1 MYMLMFAS
9 AIVLRYRR
17 ASKDRPFRLGGNAT
31 MWIIAGVGFLGSLLA
46 FVLSFIPP
54 AQIATGS
61 TTVWYAVL
69 FGGAFIMVILP
80 FIIYALRKPEWR
92 NKMIAFAPFEWEGEQ
107 K

>member
-1 MYMLMFAS
+1 
-9 AIVLRYRR
+9 
-17 ASKDRPFRLGGNAT
+17 

-61 TTVWYAVL
+61 TTVWYSVL
-69 FGGAFIMVILP
+69 FGGAFIVVILP
-80 FIIYALRKPEWR
+80 FIIYSMRKSEWR
-92 NKMIAFAPFEWEGEQ
+92 DKAAVFAPFEWEGES

>member
-1 MYMLMFAS
+1 MFAS

-17 ASKDRPFRLGGNAT
+17 SSKERPFRLGGNTT

-61 TTVWYAVL
+61 TTVWYSVL
-69 FGGAFIMVILP
+69 FGGAFIVVILP
-80 FIIYALRKPEWR
+80 FIIYAMRKPEWR
-92 NKMIAFAPFEWEGEQ
+92 NKMAVFAPFEWENAPE